1 MKKLLSAITLATL
14 LLSSA
19 GANENDIYLGEPGY
33 GGSGCPAGTAMATL
47 SPDKKALSIIFDEY
61 FVEAGAVNRKRLAR
75 KNCSIAIPVHV
86 PQGFSVSI
94 IDVDYRGY
102 VSLPRRAQARF
113 SAEYFFA
120 GIRGPRYTKTF
131 RGQTDKD
138 YVLRNQL
145 GLQATVWSKCGADVN
160 LRVNSSMMV
169 RVASTRDDALAT
181 VDSADFRSGIKYKLQ
196 WKRCNGQAP
205 ADSFGHWN

>member
-1 MKKLLSAITLATL
+1 MKKILSIMALATL
-14 LLSSA
+14 LWSPVNA
-19 GANENDIYLGEPGY
+19 QDDISLGEPGY
-33 GGSGCPAGTAMATL
+33 GGTGCPSGSASATL
-47 SPDKKALSIIFDEY
+47 SPDNKSLSIIFDDFY
-61 FVEAGAVNRKRLAR
+61 VEAGAANGRRLAR

-86 PQGFSVSI
+86 PQGMSVSV

-102 VSLPRRAQARF
+102 VSLPSRAQARF
-113 SAEYFFA
+113 SVEYFFA
-120 GIRGPRYTKTF
+120 GIRGPQYTKTF
-131 RGQTDKD
+131 RGETDKD

-181 VDSADFRSGIKYKLQ
+181 VDSADFRSGIKYQLQ
-196 WKRCNGQAP
+196 WRRCN
-205 ADSFGHWN
+205 

>member
-1 MKKLLSAITLATL
+1 MKNVLSLITLLA
-14 LLSSA
+14 LSWNTA
-19 GANENDIYLGEPGY
+19 LADDIQLGEPGY
-33 GGSGCPAGTAMATL
+33 GGSGCPAGTASATL

-61 FVEAGAVNRKRLAR
+61 FVEAGAANRKRLAR

-120 GIRGPRYTKTF
+120 GIRGPKYNKTF
-131 RGQTDKD
+131 HGQTDED
-138 YVLRNQL
+138 YILRNKL

-169 RVASTRDDALAT
+169 RVASTQDDALAT
-181 VDSADFRSGIKYKLQ
+181 VDSADFNAGIVYKFQ
-196 WKRCNGQAP
+196 WKRCNNSEPQ
-205 ADSFGHWN
+205 DDFGHW

>member
-1 MKKLLSAITLATL
+1 MKKLL
-14 LLSSA
+14 LSFTMIASLWNPVFA
-19 GANENDIYLGEPGY
+19 DDIQLGEPGY
-33 GGSGCPAGTAMATL
+33 GGSGCPAGSAMATL
-47 SPDKKALSIIFDEY
+47 SPDNKSLSIIFDEY
-61 FVEAGAVNRKRLAR
+61 LVEAGAVNRKRLAR

-113 SAEYFFA
+113 SVEYFFA
-120 GIRGPRYTKTF
+120 GIRGPRFIKTF
-131 RGQTDKD
+131 RGATDED
-138 YVLRNQL
+138 YTLSNKL
-145 GLQATVWSKCGADVN
+145 GVNAMVWSKCGADVN

-181 VDSADFRSGIKYKLQ
+181 VDSADFNAGIVYKLQ
-196 WKRCNGQAP
+196 WKKCHGGDFER
-205 ADSFGHWN
+205 DFDHW